1 MHYTQPYGFVCQRQ
15 KSLGYEREAR
25 VIKYKFLQKEVPCM
39 EITSSYQ
46 VEILSNADMKSTVQ
60 IYRRALAF
68 VIDVCN
74 KEF

>member
-1 MHYTQPYGFVCQRQ
+1 
-15 KSLGYEREAR
+15 
-25 VIKYKFLQKEVPCM
+25 M

-60 IYRRALAF
+60 IYRMALAF

-74 KEF
+74 KEL